1 MCRQLSLNSLP
12 AARQRLSPTMSA
24 SPVTAGPPHRS
35 RSARSTAGRIEAW
48 PMPTTRHV
56 VAVTE
61 PVSNSITTVFNSYK
75 LTFTDQH
82 AFNQT
87 FSGFR
92 SRRRIIGT
100 MSAGYVNGVWTEW
113 IDFTVRDG
121 PPWWDGVPDAV
132 GDLWGSAV

>member
-1 MCRQLSLNSLP
+1 
-12 AARQRLSPTMSA
+12 
-24 SPVTAGPPHRS
+24 
-35 RSARSTAGRIEAW
+35 
-48 PMPTTRHV
+48 MPTTRHV

-100 MSAGYVNGVWTEW
+100 MSAGYVNGLWTEW

-132 GDLWGSAV
+132 GDLWGSAVFGSGRWR